1 MGIEKFKESGSS
13 IDNFLNMT
21 MEFLNSCSEAQLSE
35 IEAGFEI
42 SMDCAYDIFG
52 KYAFRRISSIPPAK
66 RNPINVALFES
77 WSVGLSE
84 LSSWQRKK
92 IIEKKETLWKYFV
105 DALQNH
111 SYSSDINTAKYNSVK
126 RRFEIVD
133 KIISEVLEK

>member
-1 MGIEKFKESGSS
+1 MAE
-13 IDNFLNMT
+13 
-21 MEFLNSCSEAQLSE
+21 
-35 IEAGFEI
+35 
-42 SMDCAYDIFG
+42 
-52 KYAFRRISSIPPAK
+52 
-66 RNPINVALFES
+66 
-77 WSVGLSE
+77 
-84 LSSWQRKK
+84 KK